1 MSPLHTETRTPGS
14 TLITL
19 VRHGQTAANTGGV
32 WHGSTD
38 TPLSDHGHGQAAAVA
53 RHLADHHAGDVD
65 ALFASPLQRARN
77 TAGAIGEALGLA
89 VDVHE
94 GLGEYDLGEWE
105 GLTYTHL
112 HQEKKL
118 WEHMARD
125 PDYAP
130 HGGESPR
137 AVTDRWTGALG
148 ELAER
153 HAGGHVVAVSHGGA
167 MALAL
172 GYLIEREYGKWKRVM
187 GNCAVTQLELHPEP
201 RLFVFN
207 HIEHL
212 EALDD
217 A

>member
-1 MSPLHTETRTPGS
+1 MSLVVEDARRTPGS

-38 TPLSDHGHGQAAAVA
+38 TPLSDHGHAQAARVA
-53 RHLADHHAGDVD
+53 ARLADVADDVV
-65 ALFASPLQRARN
+65 AVFASPLQRARH
-77 TAGAIGEALGLA
+77 TAGAIAGALSL
-89 VDVHE
+89 DVEVHA

-105 GLTYTHL
+105 GLTYQHL
-112 HQEKKL
+112 HSEKQL

-125 PDYAP
+125 PDFAP

-137 AVTDRWTGALG
+137 DVTTRWIGALEDLSARFGG
-148 ELAER
+148 E
-153 HAGGHVVAVSHGGA
+153 HVVAVSHGGA

-172 GYLIEREYGKWKRVM
+172 GFLIEREHGRWKRVM
-187 GNCAVTQLELHPEP
+187 ANCAVTQLELVPEP
-201 RLFVFN
+201 RLLAFN
-207 HIEHL
+207 HTEHL
-212 EALDD
+212 ED